1 MGKRG
6 NGKMAKRRRAMFFL
20 SPFALFPL
28 DPFRPALS
36 PVPCHLSPG
45 CRMIRVMYPILLQL
59 GPLTVYSYGAMMALG
74 FLVAGWV
81 VGKGLEHQG
90 KDPAFSSTLVV
101 WAAVGGLLG
110 ARLLFIVEHWSEFLA
125 NPLSLILTGA
135 GFIWYGGLIGG
146 IVGVTFCIRHYG
158 FRWLEIMDAV
168 APAIAVGH
176 AIGRIG
182 CFLAGDGDWGPPTT
196 LPWGVAYPN
205 AIIGWD
211 YPPGVR
217 VHPAELYETIAY
229 TLVFA
234 VLWSRRDA
242 QRSVGSLFWGYLLLS
257 SIARFVLEF
266 VRINPPLIL
275 GLSEAQFISLV
286 LMTVGA
292 MMLLRKDT
300 PTVEP
305 KSFSKVP
312 RIAREKSQ

>member
-1 MGKRG
+1 
-6 NGKMAKRRRAMFFL
+6 
-20 SPFALFPL
+20 
-28 DPFRPALS
+28 
-36 PVPCHLSPG
+36 
-45 CRMIRVMYPILLQL
+45 MIRVMYPELFRI
-59 GPLTVYSYGAMMALG
+59 GPLTVYSYGVMMALG
-74 FLVAGWV
+74 FLAGGWV

-101 WAAVGGLLG
+101 WGAVGGLLG
-110 ARLLFIVEHWSEFLA
+110 ARLLFIVEHWNEFLA

-135 GFIWYGGLIGG
+135 GFTWYGGLIGG
-146 IVGVTFCIRHYG
+146 VIGVTLCIHHYE

-168 APAIAVGH
+168 APAIAIGH

-196 LPWGVAYPN
+196 LPWGVAYPH

-234 VLWSRRDA
+234 VLWSRLDA

-266 VRINPPLIL
+266 VRINPPLAF
-275 GLSEAQFISLV
+275 GLSEAQCISLV
-286 LMTVGA
+286 LMAVGA
-292 MMLLRKDT
+292 VMLLRKDT
-300 PTVEP
+300 PTVDP
-305 KSFSKVP
+305 KSLSKVP